1 MATPQYTIKVG
12 ADSSDYFCREV
23 TISDKQKGFEVG
35 DNSQSKLGL
44 VKDSDY
50 NISDDYQY
58 PVLVRRTGDSL
69 KGTTASIESQ
79 ELRKGKTKSAPRKGN
94 SSSEG
99 SLDYEL
105 SPETYDDIFEAA
117 LRGEWKIWV
126 SDSKVK
132 GLDDAE
138 YVKSKTNLDNF
149 VYTDGTFES
158 KIRPNGDMLE
168 DLPAGKHETKLLSNI
183 TDDTF
188 SVVKVSDVNKIEV
201 HELTCG
207 EHDIRYNVLKH
218 FGGVKNDDLFQ
229 NFEHLAVNTVSLSV
243 TPGQIITGS
252 FSFMGSNNPEIVQW
266 GSDYTL
272 EKKFI
277 ASIAEADGYFTY
289 NEETKVYTVAT
300 PQPTSETFGN
310 GTYYTNTANGCVKKL
325 ENHLLKDTT
334 TVRTNAEVM
343 TWLAKLPEK
352 GTNTEQYT
360 AREGFLYINGE
371 RVRYG
376 SNLTFE
382 LNNGLNK
389 VFAIFEKDAISMS
402 ALQLDITGQLEA
414 YLIKG
419 YSEKL
424 YQLAVQDKD
433 VEIVFCFQDRE
444 EDPEALYVVQIFK
457 TKFTDTDVSSGAEEL
472 QVTFPYQSFEE
483 KACRML
489 RIRKRRARSITFD
502 AESMNKITVAF
513 TTVPPIA
520 PVDGQDIT
528 CSVKVD
534 GGEVAATI
542 DTTSFATK
550 GTVDYTFAAI
560 SQGEAEKDVEFVITY
575 NDISMVKT
583 YSVAAAK
590 SNSTDPDPSTDPADT
605 NTDPSNP

>member
-12 ADSSDYFCREV
+12 ADSSDYFSREV
-23 TISDKQKGFEVG
+23 TISDKVKGYEVG
-35 DNSQSKLGL
+35 DNDASVLGL
-44 VKDSDY
+44 MKDSDL
-50 NISDDYQY
+50 NVSDDYQY

-69 KGTTASIESQ
+69 KGTTESIESN

-117 LRGEWKIWV
+117 LRGEWKQWI

-132 GLDDAE
+132 GFTDGNNW
-138 YVKSKTNLDNF
+138 VKSKTNLDGWT
-149 VYTDGTFES
+149 YTDGTFES
-158 KIRPNGDMLE
+158 KIRANGDMLE
-168 DLPAGKHETKLLSNI
+168 DLSAGKHETLLLSNI
-183 TDDTF
+183 TDPDP
-188 SVVKVSDVNKIEV
+188 SVVKVSDKNKIEV

-207 EHDIRYNVLKH
+207 EQDIRYNVLKH
-218 FGGVKNDDLFQ
+218 FGGVKDDDLFQ
-229 NFEHLAVNTVSLSV
+229 SFEHLAVNTVSLSV

-252 FSFMGSNNPEIVQW
+252 FGFMGSNNPEIVQW
-266 GSDYTL
+266 GSDYTVA
-272 EKKFI
+272 KQYNATI
-277 ASIAEADGYFTY
+277 ANAKEYYTY
-289 NEETKVYTVAT
+289 DENTKVYTKVQDVIT
-300 PQPTSETFGN
+300 PEQFAQD
-310 GTYYTNTANGCVKKL
+310 TYYTHTANGCVKKL
-325 ENHLLKDTT
+325 EGRILEPGSKT
-334 TVRTNAEVM
+334 TVRSNAEVM
-343 TWLAKLPEK
+343 TWLAALPEK
-352 GTNTEQYT
+352 GTSTLQYT

-389 VFAIFEKDAISMS
+389 IFAIFEKDAISVS

-472 QVTFPYQSFEE
+472 QVSFPYQSFEE
-483 KACRML
+483 KAVRML
-489 RIRKRRARSITFD
+489 RLRKRRVRAFGFVPAVEDEVNGTLTVSFTTPPTTQPVEGTDISCSITVTEGSTTESLTTTLDATGYANGSVVYSFPKIEPPSTGSKTVNVVVTYNGIAKAAEYSVD
-502 AESMNKITVAF
+502 AE
-513 TTVPPIA
+513 
-520 PVDGQDIT
+520 
-528 CSVKVD
+528 
-534 GGEVAATI
+534 
-542 DTTSFATK
+542 
-550 GTVDYTFAAI
+550 
-560 SQGEAEKDVEFVITY
+560 
-575 NDISMVKT
+575 
-583 YSVAAAK
+583 
-590 SNSTDPDPSTDPADT
+590 
-605 NTDPSNP
+605 